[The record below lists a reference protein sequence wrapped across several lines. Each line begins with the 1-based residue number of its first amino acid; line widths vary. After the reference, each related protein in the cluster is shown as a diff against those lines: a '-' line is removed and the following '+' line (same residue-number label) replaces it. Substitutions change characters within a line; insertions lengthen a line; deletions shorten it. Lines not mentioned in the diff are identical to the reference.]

1 MVASNEVDV
10 EVIVV
15 RWWGATK
22 AVAVPTKAAEASR
35 EQIFMVIEILRE
47 TGKVE
52 SGALAENLWILLT
65 SQCIVH
71 DKYLV
76 RDGNKGYKTVAWIT
90 SSNERYEEECNCN
103 L

>member
-35 EQIFMVIEILRE
+35 EQIFMVILRDF
-47 TGKVE
+47 TWKLWKVE
-52 SGALAENLWILLT
+52 SGSAEENLWILLT
-65 SQCIVH
+65 SH
-71 DKYLV
+71 
-76 RDGNKGYKTVAWIT
+76 A
-90 SSNERYEEECNCN
+90 
-103 L
+103 